1 MLLKIYLSTVAFTLL
16 SEMLVTAKA
25 QFKGFDIMKHQLL
38 CTIICSSLPLAN
50 LVVFFS
56 NIQMLF
62 MKNDNFIINYLYI
75 KRSIDEISIKEEE
88 DDRNL

>member
-1 MLLKIYLSTVAFTLL
+1 MIFKIYLDTVAATLL

-25 QFKGFDIMKHQLL
+25 QLKGFDIMNHQLL

-50 LVVFFS
+50 LVVLFS

-62 MKNDNFIINYLYI
+62 MKNDNFIVNYLYI
-75 KRSIDEISIKEEE
+75 KRSIDELSENKEDEE
-88 DDRNL
+88 

>member
-1 MLLKIYLSTVAFTLL
+1 MIFKIYLGTVAVTLL

-25 QFKGFDIMKHQLL
+25 QLKGFGLMNYQLL

-50 LVVFFS
+50 LVVLFS

-62 MKNDNFIINYLYI
+62 MKNDNFIVNYLYI
-75 KRSIDEISIKEEE
+75 KRSIDELSENKEDEE
-88 DDRNL
+88 

>member
-38 CTIICSSLPLAN
+38 CTIICSSLPFAN
-50 LVVFFS
+50 LVVLFS

-62 MKNDNFIINYLYI
+62 MKNDNFIVNYLYI
-75 KRSIDEISIKEEE
+75 KRSIDELSENKEDEE
-88 DDRNL
+88 

>member
-1 MLLKIYLSTVAFTLL
+1 MLLKIYLGTVAFTLI

-25 QFKGFDIMKHQLL
+25 QLKGFDLMNHQLL

-50 LVVFFS
+50 LVVLFS

-62 MKNDNFIINYLYI
+62 MKNDNFIGNYLYI
-75 KRSIDEISIKEEE
+75 KRSIDELSEKKEDEE
-88 DDRNL
+88 